1 MRERD
6 IEGWREIHRRKEGV
20 RWRER
25 EGGRHEFLLK
35 ETITRREEQRG
46 RVNKRDREKG
56 REIGRHYF

>member
-6 IEGWREIHRRKEGV
+6 REGWRKIHRRKEGV
-20 RWRER
+20 RWREG
-25 EGGRHEFLLK
+25 EGRRDEFLLK
-35 ETITRREEQRG
+35 EIITRREEDRG